1 MYSSVNV
8 LNGQQVVIEN
18 KKVCNH
24 CHRKLN
30 PDFFFFANKFG
41 LGKAKMVTQ
50 TGEAKIIEQHKTQ
63 SIQMVDNVAAKMHEI
78 FELSTA
84 EENK

>member
-1 MYSSVNV
+1 MQTN
-8 LNGQQVVIEN
+8 L
-18 KKVCNH
+18 
-24 CHRKLN
+24 
-30 PDFFFFANKFG
+30 AMG
-41 LGKAKMVTQ
+41 LGKAKMDTQ